1 MCQATVVRVSM
12 LFFKACPEG
21 VFAPRKLHLRPWYLF
36 VLSEVVEHPSLFPAR
51 HLRPFRTT
59 LHLSHE
65 RDRWRVVL
73 TLTLLWP
80 SCLSSYLILLS
91 LAPALYTPFPGRPG
105 LFRSSFAFWWPG
117 QCNTGDVFKRSHD
130 PASHRFS
137 SRTSLMFFYPR
148 GCNLSSD

>member
-91 LAPALYTPFPGRPG
+91 LAPAPYTPFPGRPG
-105 LFRSSFAFWWPG
+105 LFRSSFAFGG
-117 QCNTGDVFKRSHD
+117 QVSATLAMFLNAVTTLLHT
-130 PASHRFS
+130 ASLLEPVWCS
-137 SRTSLMFFYPR
+137 STLE
-148 GCNLSSD
+148 DAT